1 MAWHMSFFSVMIKL
15 KQYSTSVGS
24 STVETLNARDLN
36 SSTIIVIGSLS
47 TSIIRLDSSWKIL
60 AALLN
65 RQSSNYYSVQ
75 L

>member
-1 MAWHMSFFSVMIKL
+1 MSLITILV
-15 KQYSTSVGS
+15 VGL

-65 RQSSNYYSVQ
+65 
-75 L
+75 